1 MLDIMLLSEMTM
13 SVDET
18 ALWVL
23 VAVPLGLGL
32 GFYLLVRY
40 VNWQF
45 DRRLDVEQP
54 AVDKAPIG
62 AWLMLALALV
72 IFLFLLK
79 YYSALGSA
87 SAF

>member
-1 MLDIMLLSEMTM
+1 MDASSSAMGLRLS
-13 SVDET
+13 
-18 ALWVL
+18 
-23 VAVPLGLGL
+23 
-32 GFYLLVRY
+32 FYLLVRY

-45 DRRLDVEQP
+45 DRRLEVEQS

-72 IFLFLLK
+72 IFLLLLK
-79 YYSALGSA
+79 YYPALGSA